1 MAPSAA
7 SAPAAWASRTILGLM
22 SCLFCK
28 IVAGEIPAKR
38 VHEDDELLAFEDIKP
53 EAPVHVLIIP
63 KRHIA
68 TLSDVQPED
77 DALVGAMMRRAA
89 VIATERGI
97 SDSGY
102 RTVMNCNS
110 HAGQTVFHIHLHL
123 LGGRRMS
130 WPPG

>member
-38 VHEDDELLAFEDIKP
+38 LHEDDELLAFEDIKP

-110 HAGQTVFHIHLHL
+110 QAGQTVFHIHLHL

>member
-1 MAPSAA
+1 
-7 SAPAAWASRTILGLM
+7 M

-63 KRHIA
+63 KRHIP
-68 TLSDVQPED
+68 TLNDLNSQD
-77 DALVGAMMRRAA
+77 DAIVGAMIRLAA
-89 VIATERGI
+89 RIAKDR
-97 SDSGY
+97 SVDDAGY
-102 RTVMNCNS
+102 RTVFNCNS

-123 LGGRRMS
+123 LAGRRFG